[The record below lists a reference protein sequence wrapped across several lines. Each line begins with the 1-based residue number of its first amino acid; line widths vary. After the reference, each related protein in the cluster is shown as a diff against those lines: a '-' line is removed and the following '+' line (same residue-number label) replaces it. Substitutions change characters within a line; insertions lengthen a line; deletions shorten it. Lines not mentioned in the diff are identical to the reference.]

1 MPDQSCLITL
11 VGFVKVLAWR
21 GLLHSR
27 NVKNVTKGEHSSSP
41 RSKGRT
47 LPPCHTRSSYVINI
61 VHVWLSNKDLCCAME
76 TCKFAEMRRC
86 RPEAYMT
93 RWLKAGSE
101 AVVAHMAD
109 VTVHI
114 LQLLS

>member
-1 MPDQSCLITL
+1 
-11 VGFVKVLAWR
+11 
-21 GLLHSR
+21 
-27 NVKNVTKGEHSSSP
+27 
-41 RSKGRT
+41 
-47 LPPCHTRSSYVINI
+47 
-61 VHVWLSNKDLCCAME
+61 ME